1 MADTRLYRENITF
14 YLAFEEAFADKENI
28 TAAEMAAGI
37 TAGLVFNLTCALD
50 ESGTTFD
57 LGEPDTDDSLS
68 FCQSAGSV
76 SPTFDNPEIVYQ
88 AFRSSNP
95 TEVNTAN
102 TAFDLLAFPDVEY
115 IAILRVGG
123 APDEAVAIGDR
134 LRPVSVSTDYPVD
147 VIDAGENI
155 RLQQNFLPAGWVAE
169 EYPFT
174 VAA

>member
-1 MADTRLYRENITF
+1 MVATRLYREHVTF

-28 TAAEMAAGI
+28 TAADMNDGV
-37 TAGLVFNLTCALD
+37 TAGLVFELTCALD

-57 LGEPDTDDSLS
+57 LGESDTDDSLS

-76 SPTFDNPEIVYQ
+76 SPTFQNPEVVYQ

-95 TEVNTAN
+95 LDAN
-102 TAFDLLAFPDVEY
+102 TATTAFNLLAFPDVEY
-115 IAILRVGG
+115 IAIVRIGG
-123 APDEAVAIGDR
+123 EPNAPVAIDDR
-134 LRPVSVSTDYPVD
+134 LRAVSVTTDYPVD

-155 RLQQNFLPAGWVAE
+155 RIQNNFLNAGWISAD
-169 EYPFT
+169 YPQI